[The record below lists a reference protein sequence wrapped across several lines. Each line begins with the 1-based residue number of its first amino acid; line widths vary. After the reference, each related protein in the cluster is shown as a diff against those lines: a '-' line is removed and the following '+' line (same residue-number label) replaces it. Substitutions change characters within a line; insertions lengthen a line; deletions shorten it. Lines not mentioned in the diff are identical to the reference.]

1 MKAIHKFRSNSKF
14 LIRVIYSN
22 RIFTTTTA
30 VRKIE
35 KSSSYNC
42 ILKLSNTYGC
52 DCQQIS
58 PGVRHNYHF
67 RMFTTS
73 NCLKS
78 EWTPNNLPNPFIS
91 PEKAGRPG
99 VDKSNVCDPCNILS
113 KESKDVIEGYLN
125 DYKGHG
131 VVLIIDKMSIHF
143 IKAHNHD
150 IDVATKS
157 YAMTVHDLWGI
168 GDKNRNDGIL
178 IFLSTDDRAIFVST
192 GNYDIP
198 ESYFYFL

>member
-1 MKAIHKFRSNSKF
+1 MKAIHRFRRNSKF
-14 LIRVIYSN
+14 LSRVIYSN
-22 RIFTTTTA
+22 KLITTTA

-42 ILKLSNTYGC
+42 ILKLSNTYGY
-52 DCQQIS
+52 DWQQIS
-58 PGVRHNYHF
+58 LRSRQNYHF

-78 EWTPNNLPNPFIS
+78 EWTPNNLPNPFIC
-91 PEKAGRPG
+91 PENAGRPG

-113 KESKDVIEGYLN
+113 KESKDVLEGYLN

-131 VVLIIDKMSIHF
+131 VVLIIDKMSNHF
-143 IKAHNHD
+143 IKAYNHD

-157 YAMTVHDLWGI
+157 YATSVHDLWGI

-178 IFLSTDDRAIFVST
+178 IFLSTDDRAIFIST
-192 GNYDIP
+192 GNCYIHK
-198 ESYFYFL
+198 SHFYFL

>member
-1 MKAIHKFRSNSKF
+1 
-14 LIRVIYSN
+14 
-22 RIFTTTTA
+22 
-30 VRKIE
+30 
-35 KSSSYNC
+35 
-42 ILKLSNTYGC
+42 
-52 DCQQIS
+52 
-58 PGVRHNYHF
+58 
-67 RMFTTS
+67 MFTTS